1 MLVDGVAA
9 ISPLPGAEAGIVAF
23 RTGGVLHATVITKAT
38 FAFAPDAPMP
48 RVPPQPLLRD
58 EVHHGDNPARSVRF
72 TSDLVPYLARADV
85 LFTGHGHA
93 PVARLQVHA
102 GERMLLDK
110 TLLLKDSRG
119 AQRIP
124 IVYERAYGGPDVP
137 DNPLGMGAGNDE
149 GEPTILTPGD
159 PRRPAGFG
167 PIARAWPVRKRL
179 LGATPRSA
187 LEGRIVEIPPGFDGA
202 YFQAAPLDQQ
212 TDLLRGDEHIVLEGL
227 HPSLP
232 RLVTRLP
239 CLRGV
244 ARIHG
249 LAAFGVP
256 DGQPMD
262 LCLDTLR
269 IDGDEQRC
277 TVVFRRWM
285 NLPHEQALEALRVV
299 AGVEVAGEPL
309 AWFDPPRRAAAPPP
323 SSGKRRPL
331 PTSTLALPPEVQEA
345 PPPRPALPFRAGF
358 LPARQPEVATPPPSP
373 VAPPPSPVA
382 PPPPIA
388 PPPLLSGM
396 PLAPPSALSASNAA
410 AEVDTLPEVQEALP
424 ARTQA
429 PVPARVFD
437 LLWFDPRSLPRIRR
451 QPAWRT
457 ILEALA
463 DEPLDPD
470 IDDPELG
477 FEPADMEE
485 RREIF
490 EVLAHGPA
498 QGEEAIREAVRSAIR
513 KDGRFVA
520 PLVLVEGEVCL
531 WFDEIESLQALVAV
545 VAPTAGGDE
554 RVKEA
559 VTAARDYLSAADP
572 LRDPVA
578 ARELGAAIESA
589 YAQAKKR
596 IVTPAEVALRT
607 ERLLLEHRRY
617 QRQAVFGGKHL
628 RGIVQIP
635 GEEHEMP
642 VYLPEALVEVLPMS
656 TRFPA
661 RLVAE
666 AHLAADAQAAGPVA
680 LRGVGITRIGS
691 TDGW

>member
-9 ISPLPGAEAGIVAF
+9 ISPLPGAEAGVVAF

-48 RVPPQPLLRD
+48 RVEPQPILRD

-85 LFTGHGHA
+85 LFTGHAHA
-93 PVARLQVHA
+93 TAARLQVHA
-102 GERMLLDK
+102 GERVLLDK

-124 IVYERAYGGPDVP
+124 LVYERAFGGSDVP
-137 DNPLGMGAGNDE
+137 DNPLGMGAGIDA
-149 GEPTILTPGD
+149 GEPTILSPGD

-167 PIARAWPVRKRL
+167 PIARAWPARKRL

-187 LEGRIVEIPPGFDGA
+187 LEARIAEIPPGFDGA

-212 TDLLRGDEHIVLEGL
+212 TDLLRGDEHLVLEGL

-239 CLRGV
+239 GLRGV

-249 LAAFGVP
+249 LAAFGIP
-256 DGQPMD
+256 DGQSMD

-277 TVVFRRWM
+277 TVVCRRWM
-285 NLPHEQALEALRVV
+285 KLPHENALEALRVV

-309 AWFDPPRRAAAPPP
+309 AWFEPPWRAAGPPP

-331 PTSTLALPPEVQEA
+331 PTSTLALPAEVQEA
-345 PPPRPALPFRAGF
+345 PLPRPALPFRTGF
-358 LPARQPEVATPPPSP
+358 MSAQRSEVA
-373 VAPPPSPVA
+373 APPPSPVA
-382 PPPPIA
+382 PPPF
-388 PPPLLSGM
+388 LSSM
-396 PLAPPSALSASNAA
+396 PLTPPSTLSASNAA
-410 AEVDTLPEVQEALP
+410 AELDTVPEMQVAIP
-424 ARTQA
+424 ARNQRT
-429 PVPARVFD
+429 VPARVFD
-437 LLWFDPRSLPRIRR
+437 LLWFDPRSLPRIRK
-451 QPAWRT
+451 QPAWRK

-477 FEPADMEE
+477 LEPADVEE
-485 RREIF
+485 RREMF
-490 EVLAHGPA
+490 EVLAHGA
-498 QGEEAIREAVRSAIR
+498 ALGEEAIREAVRGAIR

-520 PLVLVEGEVCL
+520 PLVLVEGEVSL
-531 WFDEIESLQALVAV
+531 LFDEIESLRALVAV
-545 VAPTAGGDE
+545 VGPLAGGDE
-554 RVKEA
+554 RSKEA
-559 VTAARDYLSAADP
+559 VAAARDYLSAADS
-572 LRDPVA
+572 LRDPVT
-578 ARELGAAIESA
+578 ARELGAAIEAA

-596 IVTPAEVALRT
+596 VVSPAEVSVRR
-607 ERLLLEHRRY
+607 ERLLLEHRRH

-628 RGIVQIP
+628 RGVVQLP
-635 GEEHEMP
+635 GGEREMP
-642 VYLPEALVEVLPMS
+642 VYFPEALVEVLPMVAGFS
-656 TRFPA
+656 ARF
-661 RLVAE
+661 VAE
-666 AHLAADAQAAGPVA
+666 AHLAAEARAACPVA
-680 LRGVGITRIGS
+680 LRGVGITRIET

>member
-9 ISPLPGAEAGIVAF
+9 ISPLPGAEAGVVAF

-58 EVHHGDNPARSVRF
+58 EVHHGENPARSVRF

-93 PVARLQVHA
+93 TAARLQVHA
-102 GERMLLDK
+102 GERVLLDK

-119 AQRIP
+119 VQRIP
-124 IVYERAYGGPDVP
+124 IVYERAYGGSDVS
-137 DNPLGMGAGNDE
+137 DNPLGTGARFDE

-167 PIARAWPVRKRL
+167 PIARAWPARKRL

-187 LEGRIVEIPPGFDGA
+187 LEGRIAEIPPGFDGA

-212 TDLLRGDEHIVLEGL
+212 IELLRGDEHIVLEGL
-227 HPSLP
+227 HPTLP

-239 CLRGV
+239 GLRGL
-244 ARIHG
+244 ARLHG
-249 LAAFGVP
+249 LAAFGIP

-269 IDGDEQRC
+269 IDGDEQQC
-277 TVVFRRWM
+277 TVVCRRWIK
-285 NLPHEQALEALRVV
+285 LPHERALEALRVV

-309 AWFDPPRRAAAPPP
+309 AWFDPPWRAAGPPP
-323 SSGKRRPL
+323 SSGKRGPL
-331 PTSTLALPPEVQEA
+331 PTSTLALPPDVQEA
-345 PPPRPALPFRAGF
+345 PPPRPALPFRTGF
-358 LPARQPEVATPPPSP
+358 LSAQQPEVAAPPPSP

-382 PPPPIA
+382 PPPV
-388 PPPLLSGM
+388 PPRLPLT
-396 PLAPPSALSASNAA
+396 PPSALFASNAA
-410 AEVDTLPEVQEALP
+410 ADLEPVPEMQMATP
-424 ARTQA
+424 AQTQR

-437 LLWFDPRSLPRIRR
+437 LLWFDPRSLPRIRK
-451 QPAWRT
+451 QPAWRA

-477 FEPADMEE
+477 FEPADVEE
-485 RREIF
+485 RREVF
-490 EVLAHGPA
+490 EVLAHGA
-498 QGEEAIREAVRSAIR
+498 ALGEEAIRAAVRGAIR

-520 PLVLVEGEVCL
+520 PLVLVEGDVSL
-531 WFDEIESLQALVAV
+531 LFDEIESLQALVAV
-545 VAPTAGGDE
+545 VAPLAGGDD
-554 RVKEA
+554 RSKEA
-559 VTAARDYLSAADP
+559 VAAARDYLSAADS

-578 ARELGAAIESA
+578 ARELGAAIETA

-596 IVTPAEVALRT
+596 VVSPAEVSVRM
-607 ERLLLEHRRY
+607 ERVLLEHRRY
-617 QRQAVFGGKHL
+617 QRQAVFGGTHL
-628 RGIVQIP
+628 RGVVQLP
-635 GEEHEMP
+635 GGEREMP
-642 VYLPEALVEVLPMS
+642 VYFPEALVEVLPMS
-656 TRFPA
+656 AKFSA

-666 AHLAADAQAAGPVA
+666 AHLAADAQAACPVA
-680 LRGVGITRIGS
+680 LRGVGITRIAT